1 MISQKKAE
9 YLKAKNKTLKAQVAV
24 MKKSMRVTNFKYQ
37 NLLHKAMGAG
47 LQLDEFE
54 FETVNITEIIDDT
67 YLETLAN

>member
-1 MISQKKAE
+1 
-9 YLKAKNKTLKAQVAV
+9 
-24 MKKSMRVTNFKYQ
+24 MRVTNFKYH
-37 NLLHKAMGAG
+37 NLLHQAKESG

>member
-9 YLKAKNKTLKAQVAV
+9 YLKAQNKTLKANLKV
-24 MKKSMRVTNFKYQ
+24 MKNRMRVTNFKYH
-37 NLLHKAMGAG
+37 NLLHQAKESG

-67 YLETLAN
+67 YLETLTN